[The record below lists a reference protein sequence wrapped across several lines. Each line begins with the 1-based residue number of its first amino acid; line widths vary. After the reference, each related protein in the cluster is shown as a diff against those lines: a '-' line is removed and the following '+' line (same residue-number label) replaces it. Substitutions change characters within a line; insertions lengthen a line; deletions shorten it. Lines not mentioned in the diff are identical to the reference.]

1 MQNYIFDLY
10 NTLIDIHTD
19 EHRQSTWTPVAEY
32 FKAHGMK
39 RVSEQ
44 SLCADYDKYWKLYL
58 ERAEADRQYVYPEC
72 DAVSIFESMA
82 RAAGGRLTRVQAAEA
97 LCIMRKASVVH
108 KRLFDGT
115 TELFEELRAR
125 GAKLY
130 LLSNAQAAF
139 TYAEIEECGLKDAF
153 DGMLLSSECGVRKP
167 DAAFFEML
175 FDKYGLDK
183 ASSVMVGDDTENDV
197 RGAERF
203 GIAAV
208 WAGGG
213 ASAHAKELLDLAKG
227 DEN

>member
-1 MQNYIFDLY
+1 MKNFIFDLY
-10 NTLIDIHTD
+10 NTLIDIRTD
-19 EHRQSTWTPVAEY
+19 EHRQSTWSPVVEY
-32 FKAHGMK
+32 FKAHGMR

-58 ERAEADRQYVYPEC
+58 ERATVERQYSYPEC
-72 DAVSIFESMA
+72 DAVAIFESMA
-82 RAAGGRLTRVQAAEA
+82 RAAGGRLTREQAAEA
-97 LCIMRKASVVH
+97 LRLMRGASVVH

-115 TELFEELRAR
+115 KELLAELRAR
-125 GAKLY
+125 GARLY

-139 TYAEIEECGLKDAF
+139 TYDEIAECGLKNEF
-153 DGMLLSSECGVRKP
+153 DGVLISSECGCRKP
-167 DAAFFEML
+167 DYAFFEAL

-197 RGAERF
+197 RGAEKF

-213 ASAHAKELLDLAKG
+213 AAAHGKELLDLIG
-227 DEN
+227 G